1 MKRIQNYLT
10 QNLCYQQGKPLI
22 PSCIQI
28 HSIGIP
34 QPRAE
39 RIMENWN
46 RPEANAMVHAILEAN
61 GTVYE
66 IMEYNK
72 CPWADKGYAN
82 RHAIAFEMTEPD
94 TIRYTE
100 GAVWEERE
108 DGSHTQAH
116 VLGTYRTAVEY
127 TAYLC
132 KKFNLDPLGRT
143 KDNVPIVF
151 SHNEGSLLGI
161 SSNHSDPAHLWKVYG
176 LNMEQFRKD
185 VKNLLE
191 NGKVP
196 EIEALP
202 IPPAPSRNDYQTGQN
217 LWKVYGL
224 NMEQFRKDVK
234 NLLENGKVP
243 EIEALPIPPAPS
255 RNDYQTGQNYCL
267 LANMCVRIGPGTE
280 YRRKAY
286 KELTSDGQKNDRD
299 KNGCLEKGTTVTC
312 QEIAK
317 AGNEIWIRI
326 PSGWICAENAGTVYV
341 KNEAGGTALSE
352 QGKNSWVRE
361 LQHQLNLQFSAG
373 LAEDGIAGSETL
385 AACITCRPGARGEI
399 TRLIQSKV
407 GSTADG
413 IWGNNTTAAVRAY
426 QSTHGLTA
434 DGIVGKNTWRAML
447 GL

>member
-10 QNLCYQQGKPLI
+10 QNPCYQQGKPLI

-161 SSNHSDPAHLWKVYG
+161 SSNHADPAH
-176 LNMEQFRKD
+176 
-185 VKNLLE
+185 
-191 NGKVP
+191 
-196 EIEALP
+196 
-202 IPPAPSRNDYQTGQN
+202 

-352 QGKNSWVRE
+352 QSKNSWVRE

-373 LAEDGIAGSETL
+373 LAEDGIAGPETL

-407 GSTADG
+407 GTTADG
-413 IWGNNTTAAVRAY
+413 IWGNNTTAAVKAY
-426 QSTHGLTA
+426 QSAHGLTA